1 MDLRFTESC
10 AKSKRVVRLSQT
22 LSLGAILAFG
32 TRVMTALNDKRASW
46 LYLVTASITVVAFA
60 AVMIWLAFT
69 LLRPTPPRSVTMV
82 TDPEGSLNADLAK
95 RYREFFARNGI
106 DLKLVPSAGAV
117 ESVARLQDPKS
128 DVSIAIIPSG
138 ITTQQDSPHLVSLGT
153 LFYEPLWF
161 FVRGRD
167 LVRPEQLRGLRLSI
181 GPEGSGSHALSV
193 EFFGRVG
200 IIDQKS
206 ATLLSFTPAETIQ
219 RLYRGELDGAILL
232 DAWDSPYVHELLNAE
247 NVSLQSIRR
256 VDALVALYPHLNK
269 LVLPAG
275 VADLAENRPP
285 ADVLLLAP
293 KASLVVRRDL
303 HPAIQYLLLEAAE
316 QTHSKPGVFNKAGE
330 FPAPEAIDLP
340 LSTHA
345 RQFYRTG
352 SPFLQRHLPFW
363 LAVLAEQLLVLAI
376 PLVGLLFPLLRFAP
390 AIYGWAGH
398 RRVYRLYS
406 ELKRLEDQLAVVP
419 PAGSAKDFM
428 ERLDQMEDR
437 VSRQSVP
444 TSIRPQLYWL
454 RSHIEMVREEVV
466 RKAGAP

>member
-1 MDLRFTESC
+1 M
-10 AKSKRVVRLSQT
+10 
-22 LSLGAILAFG
+22 I
-32 TRVMTALNDKRASW
+32 ALNDNRASW
-46 LYLVTASITVVAFA
+46 RYLVTASIAVVAFA
-60 AVMIWLAFT
+60 AVLIWLAFI
-69 LLRPTPPRSVTMV
+69 LLRPTPPRSVTMA
-82 TDPEGSLNADLAK
+82 TDPEGSTNADLAK
-95 RYREFFARNGI
+95 RYREFFARSGI
-106 DLKLVPSAGAV
+106 DLKLVPLTGAV
-117 ESVARLQDPKS
+117 ESLARLQDPKS
-128 DVSIAIIPSG
+128 DVSIAILPSG
-138 ITTQQDSPHLVSLGT
+138 ITTQRDSPHLVSLGT

-161 FVRGRD
+161 FLRGQGFE
-167 LVRPEQLRGLRLSI
+167 RPDQLRGLRISI
-181 GPEGSGSHALSV
+181 GPEGSASHAFSV

-206 ATLLSFTPAETIQ
+206 ATLLRFTPAETIQ
-219 RLYRGELDGAILL
+219 RLYRGELDGAVLL
-232 DAWDSPYVHELLNAE
+232 DTWDSPYVHELLTAE

-256 VDALVALYPHLNK
+256 ADAFVALYPHLKK

-316 QTHSKPGVFNKAGE
+316 QFHSAPGVFNKAGE
-330 FPAPEAIDLP
+330 FPAPESIDLP

-345 RQFYRTG
+345 RQFYKTG

-363 LAVLAEQLLVLAI
+363 LAVLVEQLLVLAI
-376 PLVGLLFPLLRFAP
+376 PLLGVIFPLLRFAP
-390 AIYGWAGH
+390 AIYGWAGR

-406 ELKRLEDQLAVVP
+406 ELKRLEDLLAAVP
-419 PAGSAKDFM
+419 PAGTAKDFI

-437 VSRQSVP
+437 ASRQSVP
-444 TSIRPQLYWL
+444 PSVRPQLYWL